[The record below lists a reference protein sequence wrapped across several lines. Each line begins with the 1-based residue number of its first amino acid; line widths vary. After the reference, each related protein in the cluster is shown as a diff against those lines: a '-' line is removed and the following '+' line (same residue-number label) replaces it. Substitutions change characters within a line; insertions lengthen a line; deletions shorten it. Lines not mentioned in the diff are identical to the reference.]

1 LPTEDLRDLAPCYGV
16 GRYDYG
22 GQQAVETTAA
32 ALAACGQV
40 VSLPVGPGGAAGA
53 QELFEVPGALL
64 LPDRTGP
71 GTPARTQDGKRLFVA
86 AELMDLSGS
95 CQVRIAEEPALM
107 LANVEKAEEFEAQ
120 LKDGSLQLS
129 RARVRVRREVRGSAV
144 YLTVGEVVPDLAVG
158 TPRALPLL
166 TPQCVMPAR
175 VSDIVPYGFGG
186 LAVRLGDALLFHR
199 RLRGGDAQ
207 RQRQRLTA
215 PVRVAPRHRLPQ
227 RVWQHYGVARGDH
240 VLF

>member
-1 LPTEDLRDLAPCYGV
+1 VC
-16 GRYDYG
+16 
-22 GQQAVETTAA
+22 
-32 ALAACGQV
+32 
-40 VSLPVGPGGAAGA
+40 SLPVGPGGAAGA

-86 AELMDLSGS
+86 AQLLDLSGS

-107 LANVEKAEEFEAQ
+107 LGNVEKAEEFEAQ
-120 LKDGSLQLS
+120 LKDGSVQLS
-129 RARVRVRREVRGSAV
+129 RARVRVRRDVRGGKVS
-144 YLTVGEVVPDLAVG
+144 LTVVAAVPDLAVG

-166 TPQCVMPAR
+166 TRWCVMPAR
-175 VSDIVPYGFGG
+175 VSEIVPFKFGG

-215 PVRVAPRHRLPQ
+215 PNRVAPRHRLPQ
-227 RVWQHYGVARGDH
+227 RVGQPQRVARGVH